1 MRKSRQGRVER
12 GLAMPA
18 DFAANRAVGAVEFDV
33 RNLDGVTRRGRVGEA
48 GSLRVRFPSPE
59 TEALS
64 AVLINTAGG
73 VAGGDR
79 FSVSVHANA
88 DARVTVTTAAAEKIY
103 RSHGPD
109 AEIAVDLNLGDGARL
124 AWLPQETILFDRAA
138 LARRIEIDM
147 AASASLL
154 CAEIVVFGRAAMNE
168 RLREGRYVDRWRL
181 RRDGTLVFAETIRLA
196 GDIGDK
202 LARCAI
208 ANGGVAIATVLIA
221 PGDEMLVARLRESAG
236 GFASEFGISAWNGFA
251 LARFCGPEAS
261 RVRADVG
268 TLLNAIDGKILPRI
282 WLN

>member
-1 MRKSRQGRVER
+1 MRKSVQARVER
-12 GLAMPA
+12 NPLVPA
-18 DFAANRAVGAVEFDV
+18 DFAANRAVGAVELGV
-33 RNLDGVTRRGRVGEA
+33 RSLDGVTRRHRVHES

-59 TEALS
+59 TDALS

-79 FSVSVHANA
+79 FSVSVHADA
-88 DARVTVTTAAAEKIY
+88 GARVTLTTAAAEKIY

-109 AEIAVDLNLGDGARL
+109 AEIAVDLKLGEGARL

-147 AASASLL
+147 AATAALL

-168 RLREGRYVDRWRL
+168 QLREGRYVDRWRL
-181 RRDGTLVFAETIRLA
+181 RCDGKLAFAETLRLV

-202 LARCAI
+202 LARRAV
-208 ANGGVAIATVLIA
+208 ANGGAAIATVLIA
-221 PGDEMLVARLRESAG
+221 PGDETLVARLREGAAR
-236 GFASEFGISAWNGFA
+236 FASEFGISAWNGFA
-251 LARFCGPEAS
+251 LARFCGAEAS
-261 RVRADVG
+261 CIRADVV
-268 TLLNAIDGKILPRI
+268 TLLNIVDGKILPRI

>member
-1 MRKSRQGRVER
+1 MRQAIRPGARQHTAM
-12 GLAMPA
+12 LAA
-18 DFAANRAVGAVEFDV
+18 FAANRAIGAVEVGV
-33 RNLDGVTRRGRVGEA
+33 RNVDGVTRRSTVHEA

-59 TEALS
+59 TDALS

-79 FSVSVHANA
+79 FSVAVRAEP
-88 DARVTVTTAAAEKIY
+88 DARLTITTAAAEKIY

-109 AEIAVDLNLGDGARL
+109 SEIAVDLKLGEGARL

-147 AASASLL
+147 AATAALL

-168 RLREGRYVDRWRL
+168 QLREGRYVDRWRL
-181 RRDGTLVFAETIRLA
+181 RRDGKLAFAETLRLV

-202 LARCAI
+202 LARRAV
-208 ANGGVAIATVLIA
+208 ANGGAAIATVLIA
-221 PGDEMLVARLRESAG
+221 PGDETLVARLREGAARFG
-236 GFASEFGISAWNGFA
+236 SEFGISAWNGFA
-251 LARFCGPEAS
+251 LARLCGAEAS
-261 RVRADVG
+261 RVRADVV
-268 TLLNAIDGKILPRI
+268 TLFNIVDGKILPRI